1 MASELQQQV
10 QRHKEKQ
17 QAALSGPLSRG
28 KPSLFLSAREAA
40 AVDVVQ
46 IYEAGAD
53 GLRELG
59 QYDGRF
65 EVFVSSLLHESST
78 SLQRELKTKE
88 VRCPLDAVDRTN
100 SSTW

>member
-10 QRHKEKQ
+10 QRHKQKQ
-17 QAALSGPLSRG
+17 QALSAPLTRG

-40 AVDVVQ
+40 GVDVVQ
-46 IYEAGAD
+46 IYEAGAQ

-65 EVFVSSLLHESST
+65 EAFFSSLLHESST

-88 VRCPLDAVDRTN
+88 VRD
-100 SSTW
+100 